1 MRFCRPT
8 GRRYGTARVCQLW
21 EVPRSTVYAR
31 RARAGRPAQP
41 AAKRGPKGAGTD
53 AALTEQIRAVL
64 APLAVRRRGLPQGL
78 GAAAPGRRAHLEGPG
93 ATADAGGGAARP
105 DPRRAPPWASEPR
118 RHDHHRPPRRAVG
131 NRRHRLPHHPRGQ
144 RHGLHRRRPLHAGV
158 RRTTARRGSAATSW
172 AASITSTSGP
182 RDILPPHGRQ
192 TAVELD
198 LGVAVRLA
206 TLGGDL
212 VDEPEVDGLLRL
224 VDEITSQ
231 EDVGDVR
238 LHQFHA
244 VGCVRIGGRI
254 KEGLDVGGESGELP
268 GGQAA
273 SGVAIGIVVATAT
286 LAHARTVE
294 SGRATV
300 KERTARVWRLDTIV
314 ALPELLGLLS
324 WQDVGS
330 FGPLSYPYGSFSY
343 CGPGVTESDPSD
355 GPVGRRLA
363 GFVPAR
369 DEASLS
375 AKSDWRRR

>member
-1 MRFCRPT
+1 MLGTEGHGYF
-8 GRRYGTARVCQLW
+8 RRKLAAGKSRNEALRCLKRRLSDV
-21 EVPRSTVYAR
+21 VYR
-31 RARAGRPAQP
+31 CM
-41 AAKRGPKGAGTD
+41 
-53 AALTEQIRAVL
+53 V
-64 APLAVRRRGLPQGL
+64 
-78 GAAAPGRRAHLEGPG
+78 
-93 ATADAGGGAARP
+93 ADARTCATEAAR
-105 DPRRAPPWASEPR
+105 
-118 RHDHHRPPRRAVG
+118 H
-131 NRRHRLPHHPRGQ
+131 
-144 RHGLHRRRPLHAGV
+144 
-158 RRTTARRGSAATSW
+158 RGSA
-172 AASITSTSGP
+172 P
-182 RDILPPHGRQ
+182 R
-192 TAVELD
+192 
-198 LGVAVRLA
+198 
-206 TLGGDL
+206 
-212 VDEPEVDGLLRL
+212 
-224 VDEITSQ
+224 
-231 EDVGDVR
+231 R

-300 KERTARVWRLDTIV
+300 QERTARVWRLDTIV

-330 FGPLSYPYGSFSY
+330 FGPLSYPYGPFSY

>member
-1 MRFCRPT
+1 M
-8 GRRYGTARVCQLW
+8 
-21 EVPRSTVYAR
+21 
-31 RARAGRPAQP
+31 
-41 AAKRGPKGAGTD
+41 
-53 AALTEQIRAVL
+53 
-64 APLAVRRRGLPQGL
+64 
-78 GAAAPGRRAHLEGPG
+78 
-93 ATADAGGGAARP
+93 
-105 DPRRAPPWASEPR
+105 
-118 RHDHHRPPRRAVG
+118 
-131 NRRHRLPHHPRGQ
+131 
-144 RHGLHRRRPLHAGV
+144 
-158 RRTTARRGSAATSW
+158 
-172 AASITSTSGP
+172 
-182 RDILPPHGRQ
+182 
-192 TAVELD
+192 
-198 LGVAVRLA
+198 
-206 TLGGDL
+206 
-212 VDEPEVDGLLRL
+212 
-224 VDEITSQ
+224 
-231 EDVGDVR
+231 R

-330 FGPLSYPYGSFSY
+330 FGPLSYPYGPFSY